1 MSNDISVFPVALL
14 ENAVTRPIAY
24 QGEEVCGHLSDEPRR
39 CTFPMNCLYST
50 CRLTLIPDG
59 LSATLPLSVREGF
72 PVILPHSEASSKPRF
87 RSNRGLRS
95 REIQQHHMRELL
107 RPFEDNFTSVWRD
120 VEVANVEVG
129 SDVGQLA
136 LCTRLQ
142 VDEP

>member
-59 LSATLPLSVREGF
+59 WSANLPLPDYGRVAR
-72 PVILPHSEASSKPRF
+72 HSPR
-87 RSNRGLRS
+87 
-95 REIQQHHMRELL
+95 I
-107 RPFEDNFTSVWRD
+107 
-120 VEVANVEVG
+120 G
-129 SDVGQLA
+129 SDDIGLPRPDQSLSLYGFGLGRLVATDSAG
-136 LCTRLQ
+136 TRPIARYSENSTIGFYLRQ
-142 VDEP
+142 R